1 MNVNLSGW
9 NVNRMAH
16 AINNRKTMLDILF
29 GDRNVSKNKKKDS
42 FSRSDVYDISVYT
55 KKAEWKNDV
64 FPEKTGA
71 MIPDAVLTAMNNN
84 IANLHKSGDIFECGG
99 MYFTADQIPKIN
111 GSVLHEVK
119 ASNNVMDF
127 GRENYFK
134 YISADGKEHCLYADH
149 KTIGSIVSESMRGAP
164 YDETLEKYAG
174 FWRYMMSKDPIVAG
188 LSYSDEEIRNYMDEA
203 GVQVGFFTV
212 KAGDREATQFY
223 SATKTTCPV
232 QSKLRYDQQYQRLTE
247 KSPFFDSFE
256 VGSVFKIGGKDYIL
270 NESHMLDIPY
280 GEDIFDIQY
289 PDRGRSQ

>member
-9 NVNRMAH
+9 NVNRMTH

-29 GDRNVSKNKKKDS
+29 GDRNLSKKQKKDS
-42 FSRSDVYDISVYT
+42 FFKSDIYDIGIYT
-55 KKAEWKNDV
+55 KQAEWTNGVIQGTQKV
-64 FPEKTGA
+64 VVSSK
-71 MIPDAVLTAMNNN
+71 ILTIMNNN
-84 IANLHKSGDIFECGG
+84 IADLHKSGDIFECGG
-99 MYFTADQIPKIN
+99 MYFTADQIHKIN
-111 GSVLHEVK
+111 TGSLEEVK
-119 ASNNVMDF
+119 ASDNVMDF
-127 GRENYFK
+127 GKEKYFK
-134 YISADGKEHCLYADH
+134 YVSADGKEHCLYADH
-149 KTIGSIVSESMRGAP
+149 KTVGSVNSEVMRGEP

-188 LSYSDEEIRNYMDEA
+188 FSYSDEEIRNYMDEA
-203 GVQVGFFTV
+203 GIQTGFFTV

-223 SATKTTCPV
+223 SATNTTCPV

-289 PDRGRSQ
+289 PSREKSQ